1 MIGTRTISVIGH
13 ATRALTVIAATSMP
27 ACQDALNMYCDGDV
41 VILFVAAGDVD
52 IMFAFRNQ
60 EYDEANDDDI

>member
-1 MIGTRTISVIGH
+1 
-13 ATRALTVIAATSMP
+13 MP